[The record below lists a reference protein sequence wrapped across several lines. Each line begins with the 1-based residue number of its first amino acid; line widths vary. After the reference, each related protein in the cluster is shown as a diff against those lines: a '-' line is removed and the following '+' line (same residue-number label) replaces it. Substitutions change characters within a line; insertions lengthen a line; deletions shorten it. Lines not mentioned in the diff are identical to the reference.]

1 MSLRPRK
8 KWLLI
13 PVIYLVG
20 STLLGTYL
28 ANRGKFT
35 DAV

>member
-1 MSLRPRK
+1 MLRPRK

-20 STLLGTYL
+20 SSALGTYL
-28 ANRGKFT
+28 ANRGKFRE
-35 DAV
+35 AG